1 MYDGFFVT
9 LWIKTTIINIMT
21 ATLIVLLIITLLAI
35 LILPFSR
42 ALMKDRAEL
51 HENPLDKKFNILI
64 SRINQLMMNG
74 CGEVVKFKDDPR
86 MLNLFD
92 ENHANM
98 LIHFNYS
105 TGSITITL
113 KYKYFHVE
121 LVKKMQFDNMRQ
133 AETFRQQD
141 VANHFVEEARIAI
154 RKHQEK
160 VGQERGLKNASGDFL
175 FSDLTSDGGSSDNPV
190 DIVRGMYDK
199 LTKEQ
204 KLAIVN
210 VARVM
215 FTADGS
221 SVNDFKNHPL
231 FSDLL
236 LNFQVNFSEAES
248 EFGKYGEGG
257 IINELTKAHNENKSL
272 IMMVM
277 PLLPFTGDQFG
288 PNEQRIEKFYGL
300 FGKAGYPQS
309 EIDNEIEKM
318 MALSQMFGMK

>member
-1 MYDGFFVT
+1 
-9 LWIKTTIINIMT
+9 MT

-51 HENPLDKKFNILI
+51 HENPLDKKFSILI

-98 LIHFNYS
+98 LIHFYYS
-105 TGSITITL
+105 TGNLTITL

-141 VANHFVEEARIAI
+141 VANHFVEEALIAI

-160 VGQERGLKNASGDFL
+160 VGQERGLKNTSGEFL
-175 FSDLTSDGGSSDNPV
+175 FSDLPSDGGSSDNPV
-190 DIVRGMYDK
+190 DIVRGMYDELAK
-199 LTKEQ
+199 SQ

-210 VARVM
+210 VARVI

-221 SVNDFKNHPL
+221 SVTDFKNHPM

-248 EFGKYGEGG
+248 EFGKSGERG
-257 IINELTKAHNENKSL
+257 IINELIKAHEENKSL

-288 PNEQRIEKFYGL
+288 PNEQRIEKFYEL
-300 FGKAGYPQS
+300 FDKAGYPQS
-309 EIDNEIEKM
+309 EIDNEIEQM
-318 MALSQMFGMK
+318 MALSQMFGIK